1 MNKIDRDAE
10 WHCWDMFEGG
20 DMRSNKEIEKDA
32 SWKALHDQIPK
43 MPRQEFRKEKEALKV
58 QEAEANLIAE
68 QKDILGR
75 YFKDES
81 GNVHFYYKVIGVV
94 NDNAIV
100 EVFTG
105 NNKYYRKYTSN
116 ATITIKLLTSYK
128 EITKAEYDEMKEN
141 TVCKLNYNSIF
152 ELPFLAWLQ

>member
-1 MNKIDRDAE
+1 MKKIQEMTNEELQQALEVMSTMEEAKTTVEKIKAE
-10 WHCWDMFEGG
+10 M
-20 DMRSNKEIEKDA
+20 
-32 SWKALHDQIPK
+32 KA
-43 MPRQEFRKEKEALKV
+43 RQEQEALKV

-81 GNVHFYYKVIGVV
+81 GNVHFYYKVIGVI

-152 ELPFLAWLQ
+152 ELPFLAWL